1 MTSVPIR
8 DPLAD
13 HLITPQNAALIVVNY
28 QRNQFRSVRSMDS
41 DLLVEN
47 VVSTA
52 KLAKRFG
59 LPIVHSTVGAAAG
72 QDQST
77 LSELADLLEDY
88 PPIDRTTINSWEDA
102 DFLAAVRATGRR
114 KLILC
119 ASGPRCAW
127 RSPRSM
133 RCERGTRCTP
143 SSTQSRAR
151 PTKHTVTGLSA

>member
-28 QRNQFRSVRSMDS
+28 QQNQFRSVRSMDS

-59 LPIVHSTVGAAAG
+59 LPIVHSTVGVAAG

-77 LSELADLLEDY
+77 LPELANLLEDY
-88 PPIDRTTINSWEDA
+88 PPIDRTAINSWEDA
-102 DFLAAVRATGRR
+102 YFLAAVSSTGRR

-119 ASGPRCAW
+119 ASGPRCA
-127 RSPRSM
+127 
-133 RCERGTRCTP
+133 
-143 SSTQSRAR
+143 
-151 PTKHTVTGLSA
+151 